1 MTDNIGQLKEAIKAL
16 KNFKAWYYLPSHGS
30 IAFDANAMNEA
41 IDTVVAELEKH
52 LITSG
57 WIDVSVQMP
66 EEKQEVLAYNG
77 YRVVH
82 TSWKDFTDQNAHWFR
97 SNFDYWMPMIELPKT
112 RNKNE

>member
-1 MTDNIGQLKEAIKAL
+1 MKLNEAIEVL
-16 KNFKAWYYLPSHGS
+16 KLYKDKNDLGMGS
-30 IAFDANAMNEA
+30 SVYKA
-41 IDTVVAELEKH
+41 IDTVVAEVEKH

-66 EEKQEVLAYNG
+66 EEKQKVLAYNG

-97 SNFDYWMPMIELPKT
+97 SKFDYWMPMIELPKT